1 MPSSKEELLR
11 ALPSVGALLEHD
23 EVVDWLSG
31 LPRSVVVG
39 AIQEAIERLRGGIL
53 AGRIT
58 DELDIQNIL
67 EGAEDLIA
75 ERMSP
80 SLRPVINAT
89 GIVLHTG
96 LGRAPLCEA
105 AIDAVAEGS
114 SGYVNLEYRLD
125 TGTRGRRI
133 DHVATEIARLCDAEA
148 ATVVNNNAAATLMI
162 LRTFAAGRE
171 AVVSRGQLVEIGG
184 SFRLPEIMAAS
195 GAVLREVGTTNR
207 TRIADYEKAIGD
219 QTAMLMRVHPSNYK
233 IVGFTRETPIGE
245 IAELAHRFGL
255 LAVDDLGS
263 GSLLDLTPLGLAG
276 EPCVSDSIAAG
287 ADLVCF
293 SGDKLLGG
301 PQCGIIVGR
310 RACID
315 ALDRDP
321 LMRTYR
327 LDKMVLLALEATLRH
342 YVDPEEARQRI
353 PTLAMLTMSQAELSK
368 RAQKLC
374 KMLEEAIDDEHFFI
388 GSDVGY
394 AGGGSLPGREL
405 PTVVIQW
412 RPAASSSTRM
422 AAALRSAEH
431 PVIAR
436 VFDDAICFDLRTIA
450 EEEFEPLTAT
460 VLDAVLDN
468 APEQTGNPGDISL
481 PLA

>member
-1 MPSSKEELLR
+1 MPSSKEKLLR

-39 AIQEAIERLRGGIL
+39 SIQEVIQRLRDEIL
-53 AGRIT
+53 AGRVT
-58 DELDIQNIL
+58 DELDVQDIFA
-67 EGAEDLIA
+67 GAEQLIA

-80 SLRPVINAT
+80 SLVPVINAT

-96 LGRAPLCEA
+96 LGRAPLCES

-114 SGYVNLEYRLD
+114 SGYVNLEYQLE
-125 TGTRGRRI
+125 TATRGRRI
-133 DHVATEIARLCDAEA
+133 DHVAAELARLCGAEA

-162 LRTFAAGRE
+162 LHVFASGRE
-171 AVVSRGQLVEIGG
+171 AIVSRGQLVEIGG

-195 GAVLREVGTTNR
+195 GAILREVGATNR
-207 TRIADYEKAIGD
+207 TRIADYENAIGD
-219 QTAMLMRVHPSNYK
+219 QTAMLMRVHTSNYK
-233 IVGFTRETPIGE
+233 IVGFTEQTSIAE
-245 IAELAHRFGL
+245 LAELAHRFGL

-263 GSLLDLTPLGLAG
+263 GSLIDLAPLGLPD
-276 EPCVSDSIAAG
+276 EPCVADSIAAG
-287 ADLVCF
+287 ADLACF

-301 PQCGIIVGR
+301 PQCGIIVGKR
-310 RACID
+310 DCID
-315 ALDRDP
+315 KLEQDP

-342 YVDPEEARQRI
+342 YVDPAEARERI
-353 PTLAMLTMSQAELSK
+353 PTLAMLSMSEEELAQ

-374 KMLEEAIDDEHFFI
+374 KMLEEAVADEHFFV
-388 GSDVGY
+388 GSDVSY
-394 AGGGSLPGREL
+394 AGGGSLPGTEL

-412 RPAASSSTRM
+412 RPARASSTRV
-422 AAALRSAEH
+422 AAALRVAEL

-436 VFDDAICFDLRTIA
+436 IKDDAICFDLRTIA
-450 EEEFEPLTAT
+450 QEEFEPLTST
-460 VLDAVLDN
+460 VLDAALDS
-468 APEQTGNPGDISL
+468 APEETGDPGDIPL